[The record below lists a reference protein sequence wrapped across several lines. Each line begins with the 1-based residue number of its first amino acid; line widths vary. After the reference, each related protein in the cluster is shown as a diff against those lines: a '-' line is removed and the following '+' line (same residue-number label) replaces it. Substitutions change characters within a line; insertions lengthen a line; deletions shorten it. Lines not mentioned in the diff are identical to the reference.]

1 MTKEQF
7 IKYMGIIH
15 KRYDALEMLYYDLEK
30 LTGVVCDRI
39 INDTSIEIM
48 VDMLAEWVEDTDEWL
63 RWYVFEKEWG
73 NRYELDVTDEDGNV
87 LPSATYDDIWELI
100 FKDNLKIRESDVD
113 GIK

>member
-7 IKYMGIIH
+7 LKYMGIIH
-15 KRYDALEMLYYDLEK
+15 KRYDALEMLYYNLEN

-39 INDTSIEIM
+39 INDTSIESM
-48 VDMLAEWVEDTDEWL
+48 VDMLAEWAGDTDGWL

-73 NRYELDVTDEDGNV
+73 NRYELDVTDKYGNV

-100 FKDNLKIRESDVD
+100 KGGDTN
-113 GIK
+113 

>member
-15 KRYDALEMLYYDLEK
+15 KRYDTLEMLYYDLEK

-39 INDTSIEIM
+39 INDTSIEPM
-48 VDMLAEWVEDTDEWL
+48 VDMLAEWVGDTDGWL

-73 NRYELDVTDEDGNV
+73 NRYELNVTDKDGKV

-100 FKDNLKIRESDVD
+100 LKDKEE
-113 GIK
+113 

>member
-15 KRYDALEMLYYDLEK
+15 KRYDTLEMLYYDLEK

-39 INDTSIEIM
+39 INDTSIEPM
-48 VDMLAEWVEDTDEWL
+48 VDMLAEWVGDTDGWI

-73 NRYELDVTDEDGNV
+73 NNYNLYVTDDDGNV

-100 FKDNLKIRESDVD
+100 KGGDTD
-113 GIK
+113 

>member
-30 LTGVVCDRI
+30 LIGVVSDRI
-39 INDTSIEIM
+39 INETSVEPM
-48 VDMLAEWVEDTDEWL
+48 VDMLAEWVGDTDEWI

-73 NRYELDVTDEDGNV
+73 NREELEITNKDGSV
-87 LPSATYDDIWELI
+87 VPSDSYDDIWNLI
-100 FKDNLKIRESDVD
+100 QSDK
-113 GIK
+113 GE

>member
-7 IKYMGIIH
+7 IKYMGVIH

-48 VDMLAEWVEDTDEWL
+48 VDMLAEWVGDTDEWL

-73 NRYELDVTDEDGNV
+73 NRYELDVTDNDGNV

-100 FKDNLKIRESDVD
+100 KGGDTN
-113 GIK
+113 

>member
-48 VDMLAEWVEDTDEWL
+48 VDMLAEWVGDTDGWL

-73 NRYELDVTDEDGNV
+73 NRYELDVTDKNGNV
-87 LPSATYDDIWELI
+87 LPSATYEDIWELI
-100 FKDNLKIRESDVD
+100 KGGDTN
-113 GIK
+113 

>member
-15 KRYDALEMLYYDLEK
+15 KRYDTLEVLYYDLEK

-48 VDMLAEWVEDTDEWL
+48 VDMLAEWVGDTDGWL
-63 RWYVFEKEWG
+63 RWYIFNKEWG
-73 NRYELDVTDEDGNV
+73 SKYELDVIDNNNGNI
-87 LPSATYDDIWELI
+87 LPSDTLDDLWELI
-100 FKDNLKIRESDVD
+100 KGGD
-113 GIK
+113 

>member
-15 KRYDALEMLYYDLEK
+15 KRYDTLEMLYYDLEK

-48 VDMLAEWVEDTDEWL
+48 VDMLAEWVGDTDGWL

-73 NRYELDVTDEDGNV
+73 NRCELDVTDKDGNV
-87 LPSATYDDIWELI
+87 LSSATYDDIWGLI
-100 FKDNLKIRESDVD
+100 KDGDFN
-113 GIK
+113 

>member
-30 LTGVVCDRI
+30 LTGVVSDRI
-39 INDTSIEIM
+39 INDTSIGIM
-48 VDMLAEWVEDTDEWL
+48 VDMLAEWVGDTDEWL

-73 NRYELDVTDEDGNV
+73 NNYDLYVTDEDGNV
-87 LPSATYDDIWELI
+87 LPSATYDDLWELI
-100 FKDNLKIRESDVD
+100 KDGDTN
-113 GIK
+113 

>member
-15 KRYDALEMLYYDLEK
+15 KRYDTLEMLYYDLEK

-39 INDTSIEIM
+39 INDTSIEPM
-48 VDMLAEWVEDTDEWL
+48 VDMLAEWVGDTDGWL

-73 NRYELDVTDEDGNV
+73 NRCELDVTDKDGNF

-100 FKDNLKIRESDVD
+100 LKDKEE
-113 GIK
+113 

>member
-7 IKYMGIIH
+7 IKHMGIIH
-15 KRYDALEMLYYDLEK
+15 KRYDTLEMLYYDLEK
-30 LTGVVCDRI
+30 LTGVVSDRI

-48 VDMLAEWVEDTDEWL
+48 VDMLAEWVGDTDGWL

-73 NRYELDVTDEDGNV
+73 NRYELDVTDKDGNV

-100 FKDNLKIRESDVD
+100 KGGDFN
-113 GIK
+113 

>member
-48 VDMLAEWVEDTDEWL
+48 VEMLAEWVGDTDGWL
-63 RWYVFEKEWG
+63 HGYVFEKERG
-73 NRYELDVTDEDGNV
+73 NRYELDVTDKDGNI
-87 LPSATYDDIWELI
+87 LPSETYDDIWELI
-100 FKDNLKIRESDVD
+100 RGGDTN
-113 GIK
+113 

>member
-15 KRYDALEMLYYDLEK
+15 KRYDTLEMLYYDLEK

-39 INDTSIEIM
+39 INDTSIEPM
-48 VDMLAEWVEDTDEWL
+48 VDMLAEWVGDTDGWL

-73 NRYELDVTDEDGNV
+73 NNYNLYVTDDDGNV
-87 LPSATYDDIWELI
+87 LPSATYEDIWELI
-100 FKDNLKIRESDVD
+100 KGGDTN
-113 GIK
+113 

>member
-15 KRYDALEMLYYDLEK
+15 KRYDTLEMLYYDLEK

-48 VDMLAEWVEDTDEWL
+48 VDMLAEWVGDTDEWI

-73 NRYELDVTDEDGNV
+73 NNYDLYVTDKDGNV
-87 LPSATYDDIWELI
+87 LPSGTYDDIWELI
-100 FKDNLKIRESDVD
+100 KGGDTN
-113 GIK
+113 

>member
-15 KRYDALEMLYYDLEK
+15 KRYDTLEMLYYDLEK
-30 LTGVVCDRI
+30 LTGVVSDRI

-48 VDMLAEWVEDTDEWL
+48 VDMLAEWVGDTDGWL

-73 NRYELDVTDEDGNV
+73 IRFELDVTDKDCNV
-87 LPSATYDDIWELI
+87 LPSGTYDDIWELI
-100 FKDNLKIRESDVD
+100 KGGDTN
-113 GIK
+113 